1 MNYKE
6 LSDILVEI
14 SKELKKK
21 TIGRFKRYKLKKKYN
36 NIIKSIKLNYKGGI
50 Y

>member
-1 MNYKE
+1 MKLQE
-6 LSDILVEI
+6 LKTELINI
-14 SKELKKK
+14 CKELKKDISK
-21 TIGRFKRYKLKKKYN
+21 ISRYKLKKKYN